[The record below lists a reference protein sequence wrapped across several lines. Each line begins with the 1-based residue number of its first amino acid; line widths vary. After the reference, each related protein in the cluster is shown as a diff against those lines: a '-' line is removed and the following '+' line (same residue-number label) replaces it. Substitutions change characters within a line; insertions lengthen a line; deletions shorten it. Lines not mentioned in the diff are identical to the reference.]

1 MTLIPS
7 TQAYARMMDDEDS
20 LQEMRGCFWLPEKSS
35 FCKKIGECLL
45 PLLLP
50 TALISKQEHPTPNQH
65 DPIIY
70 LAGSAI
76 GLQPREIMTRTQVF
90 LDQWASQAI
99 QAGFTTLPDC
109 TVPSWL
115 EAEQEATRLM
125 APIVGAQ
132 DNEVV
137 LMGTLTANLHFML
150 ASFYRPTESEGI
162 HRTKIMIEE
171 CAFSSDRVSAH
182 L

>member
-1 MTLIPS
+1 M
-7 TQAYARMMDDEDS
+7 
-20 LQEMRGCFWLPEKSS
+20 
-35 FCKKIGECLL
+35 
-45 PLLLP
+45 
-50 TALISKQEHPTPNQH
+50 
-65 DPIIY
+65 
-70 LAGSAI
+70 
-76 GLQPREIMTRTQVF
+76 GLQPRNVMTRTQAF

-99 QAGFTTLPDC
+99 QAGFTTLRDI

-132 DNEVV
+132 QNEVV

-150 ASFYRPTESEGI
+150 ASFYRPKQSNEK

-171 CAFSSDRVSAH
+171 GAFPSDRVR
-182 L
+182 